1 MCPACLANVVLVAVG
16 AASSGGLTTFLFVK
30 FQWKKTQKPKS
41 EETKMRPQEMKPER
55 ETNHQNLQ
63 LTQVPLTKTGMLI
76 QKPVAEVF
84 EAASKLDT
92 TQSE

>member
-1 MCPACLANVVLVAVG
+1 
-16 AASSGGLTTFLFVK
+16 
-30 FQWKKTQKPKS
+30 
-41 EETKMRPQEMKPER
+41 MKPER